1 MKKNSTKWIAGLGV
15 GVVLIFGLYIAVVYS
30 ANSAPDFYQQALQV
44 PSSQNEIEGCL
55 FERHLA
61 GLSNQLQT
69 NGPWSV
75 VWTSAQING
84 WLASDLLE
92 KFPDALPD
100 SIIEPRVAINDSDM
114 RIAFRYDSVVFDGII
129 EIQGDVF
136 ATEIENQI
144 ALRIHRVHS
153 GIFPVPI
160 SWWAEHLEAS
170 LRNRDIIVEWT
181 ELERDPVA
189 LITLPRS
196 FENSQGA
203 RIILDGVQ
211 LTKQLIG
218 IVGRT
223 EQDAFQ
229 SVAEGVGSAESVQ
242 RLGGTSQDSRL
253 K

>member
-1 MKKNSTKWIAGLGV
+1 MKKIPTRLIAGLSG
-15 GVVLIFGLYIAVVYS
+15 GAVLVFGLFAAVFYS

-44 PSSQNEIEGCL
+44 SSAQNEIEGCL

-61 GLSNQLQT
+61 GLSNQIQAD
-69 NGPWSV
+69 GPWSV

-84 WLASDLLE
+84 WLASDLME

-100 SIIEPRVAINDSDM
+100 SIIEPRVAITENDI
-114 RIAFRYDSVVFDGII
+114 RIAFRYDSLVFDGII
-129 EIQGDVF
+129 EIRGDVF

-144 ALRIHRVHS
+144 ALRINTVHS
-153 GIFPVPI
+153 GFFPVPI
-160 SWWAEHLEAS
+160 SWWAERLEVS

-196 FENSQGA
+196 FGNSRGS

-211 LTKQLIG
+211 LTEQLIG
-218 IVGRT
+218 IAGRT
-223 EQDAFQ
+223 VQETFQ
-229 SVAEGVGSAESVQ
+229 SVSEGSDSAESTQ
-242 RLGGTSQDSRL
+242 RLGGTSPDSRL